1 MTKLVSRPLLSQRMF
16 PPWLSTIS
24 LAMASPSPAPPVR
37 EERAGVQPVELLE
50 DVGQLPLGDLQPLVS
65 DGDLRLTPY
74 GFGLNVHPAAGGGVA
89 DGVAQHV
96 IKDPGKFVRVS
107 QHH

>member
-37 EERAGVQPVELLE
+37 EGRDPLFYMDRVERAA
-50 DVGQLPLGDLQPLVS
+50 S
-65 DGDLRLTPY
+65 SR
-74 GFGLNVHPAAGGGVA
+74 
-89 DGVAQHV
+89 
-96 IKDPGKFVRVS
+96 
-107 QHH
+107 

>member
-1 MTKLVSRPLLSQRMF
+1 MALHDLLGDGQ
-16 PPWLSTIS
+16 PQPG
-24 LAMASPSPAPPVR
+24 PAG
-37 EERAGVQPVELLE
+37 AGGAGGVQPVELLE